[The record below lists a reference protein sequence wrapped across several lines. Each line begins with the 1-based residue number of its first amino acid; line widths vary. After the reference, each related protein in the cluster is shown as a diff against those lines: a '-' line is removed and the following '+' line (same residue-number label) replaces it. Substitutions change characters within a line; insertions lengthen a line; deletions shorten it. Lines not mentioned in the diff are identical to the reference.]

1 MWALHFLVLAYFLS
15 LCWKYRL
22 AAYSWWAEHIQVG
35 IPGTALTVER
45 CKGQRCSAP
54 VKNDKV
60 QMVITGVTVKH
71 WQQVGHV
78 LYKDQ
83 ADVCACHTC

>member
-15 LCWKYRL
+15 FILEMPLGCIFL
-22 AAYSWWAEHIQVG
+22 VG

-45 CKGQRCSAP
+45 SKGQRCPAP
-54 VKNDKV
+54 VKKDKV
-60 QMVITGVTVKH
+60 QMASTGVTVKH

-78 LYKDQ
+78 LYKGQ